1 MAELRSLSPEAL
13 VAKHKRALITGF
25 RLGDISRSIPT
36 PPSQDDPFI
45 NLIAETHVALIRNV
59 RRNGI
64 VSSWDYASFRPD
76 RLYNDI
82 RSAMGEVTKYSLR
95 VAKKWEERIRILHPG
110 ISFVDENGEDKGPVG
125 EWRKRWEAKGWAT
138 SDGRTRL
145 PRRLLSTSQPHSSR
159 FVTPIAW
166 RVPVALIVFHSW
178 LRQQHP
184 KGKCYR
190 ETAIMRCPP
199 DWLRIVC
206 RWMTHNQNVE
216 SAQARALR
224 IRGLAAALPSTA
236 VVYVDGAYSAAR
248 GGGSQ
253 QAGFGFSVVRGGDGI
268 DDRGAREIACASGCV
283 VIDNSSPVFVGAAEH
298 TSGTGE
304 LTTLIEAIWWLLE
317 EDPTPTSSVLL
328 RPDSEYTMGAATGDI
343 SPEKN
348 VDMVRELRKLFGRL
362 RLQRKG
368 KVTWS
373 HVRSHTDH
381 VWNDRVD
388 DLAEVGAKLQQWNS
402 RVPGGRWRKVR
413 LDSHLVTHRPLVAIR
428 GQAVYTFRRVDGELM
443 VTIGIEAHGSTVVRI
458 PAGEVPD
465 MVKHLMPLQVDE
477 PARILRARNAWGIL
491 NLFPSIIED
500 EDVRRAKDKRL
511 NLIDALTNDTCSVS
525 ERDQQRA
532 RGLVI
537 SAAASLNSPAR
548 REQETRKA
556 LENPIR
562 PITRLQCPVDMDAL
576 DEYINHPD
584 SNVCKNGSQSGV
596 THRALATLLRDRA
609 APFLSPEPCADD
621 TAPPIGYAGIIPID
635 GHGFWLRRIQ
645 YGGKWVYGLIL
656 EMCSVEDTMMLGR
669 QQ

>member
-1 MAELRSLSPEAL
+1 MIELAEPMNAPNAMDRIMSDHRRTCWLLFLKS
-13 VAKHKRALITGF
+13 VMQFDRAA
-25 RLGDISRSIPT
+25 
-36 PPSQDDPFI
+36 PPPRGS
-45 NLIAETHVALIRNV
+45 
-59 RRNGI
+59 G
-64 VSSWDYASFRPD
+64 
-76 RLYNDI
+76 
-82 RSAMGEVTKYSLR
+82 
-95 VAKKWEERIRILHPG
+95 
-110 ISFVDENGEDKGPVG
+110 
-125 EWRKRWEAKGWAT
+125 
-138 SDGRTRL
+138 L
-145 PRRLLSTSQPHSSR
+145 PRWCGR
-159 FVTPIAW
+159 
-166 RVPVALIVFHSW
+166 
-178 LRQQHP
+178 
-184 KGKCYR
+184 
-190 ETAIMRCPP
+190 
-199 DWLRIVC
+199 
-206 RWMTHNQNVE
+206 
-216 SAQARALR
+216 
-224 IRGLAAALPSTA
+224 RGLGSGTTRELDPIHAA
-236 VVYVDGAYSAAR
+236 
-248 GGGSQ
+248 
-253 QAGFGFSVVRGGDGI
+253 
-268 DDRGAREIACASGCV
+268 

-304 LTTLIEAIWWLLE
+304 LTALIEAIWWLLE

-348 VDMVRELRKLFGRL
+348 VDMVRELRKLYGRL

-381 VWNDRVD
+381 IWNDRVD

-413 LDSHLVTHRPLVAIR
+413 LDSHLVPHRPLVAIR
-428 GQAVYTFRRVDGELM
+428 GQAVYTFRRIDGGLI

-477 PARILRARNAWGIL
+477 PARILRARNVWGIL
-491 NLFPSIIED
+491 NLFPSIMED
-500 EDVRRAKDKRL
+500 EDVRMARDKRL

-532 RGLVI
+532 RVLVI
-537 SAAASLNSPAR
+537 SAAASLSSPAR

-562 PITRLQCPVDMDAL
+562 PTTRLQCPVDMDAL

-609 APFLSPEPCADD
+609 APFLSPEPGADD

-645 YGGKWVYGLIL
+645 YGGKWVWSDIGDVFSGRYDDAW
-656 EMCSVEDTMMLGR
+656 EAAVSTLGTAMEPALAR
-669 QQ
+669 QSEGTTRGWRS